1 MEEKKTRKKKS
12 ADETAASPSPE
23 PRAEEKK
30 KSGRKKAAA
39 AGEQATV
46 KADSSA
52 KDSKAEDKPKRRATK
67 KEAPEA
73 TAEEPKPA
81 RARKSAKTSAAAEKA
96 DASSVTETEKK
107 KSSTARKKAEKA
119 APAETPSADKK
130 LAEPQK
136 ATKSNRSAKTAAKD
150 AKPSIAETISKAFVA
165 QNSSAA
171 MPERD
176 TIAAASDSK
185 PKDSQSGNA
194 HAKGKSSVEKK
205 LEVPVTTK
213 QIDASNSKTATAGYD
228 RPRYDN
234 ASRRDDPNAKQI
246 REEYDGDAQDSDRG
260 DRQGEYSD
268 DDRRRNSRR
277 RGRRGGKN
285 RRRNRFDDYRQD
297 DQQPKDADRN
307 SYPDEV
313 EDADLDEV
321 QKQVEKLI
329 AEKSQ
334 AQTSDNRRQAQPM
347 DRNDR
352 TDRPDRSER
361 TDRSD
366 RQERGDRP
374 DRRDRQ
380 DRGGRQDRGD
390 RRDRYGD
397 RGRNEN
403 YFNDNY
409 GRTRDAKLSDEQIAR
424 ERELEEYA
432 NQFDVELE
440 QDDVPIVSLDSLRTL
455 ETPDHKK
462 HSRAKA
468 AQQSQRDDRA
478 NEKANSR
485 RIERFAP
492 ANIAPAKLIT
502 DIQRKDEFIREF
514 LTSTNEKLVNDLFVT
529 SDAHLLVGVSGGV
542 DSIAL
547 LDAMAQISQKVGF
560 TITVAHFNH
569 MLRAGDSDED
579 EKFVMQVAKEYNLQ
593 VYTGSG
599 DVKDYAEKNSI
610 SIEQSARSLR
620 YAFFH
625 RIAKHVKAN
634 YIATAH
640 TADDSAE
647 TFFINLLRG
656 SGLTGLRG
664 IPAIR
669 PMNKGV
675 VIIRPF
681 IDKKKKTLVEYAHRR
696 NLEWREDE
704 SNNLLQFTRNKVRNE
719 LIPYLEDKYS
729 PAIVEL
735 INRTSRLID
744 GADRF
749 ISDYVDKVAQSVI
762 TDRRKD
768 RFSVKTALF
777 QTFDDF
783 IQGEIIQLLISTF
796 FKAHTLPMAII
807 DRIIKLFEA
816 NTGAVCE
823 INKLL
828 YAVKDRETVIFARR
842 RQASDELVQISKEG
856 EFDFFGNKFILKE
869 VEKQDVRLG
878 EDPFVEYLDYDLV
891 PAIMYVRPWQEGDS
905 FRPLGMAHG
914 SQKVSDLLTNE
925 KLSVIEKNDIL
936 LLTSKTEVI
945 WVCGM
950 RISES
955 FKLRSG
961 STTRYLRVEYRPSVD
976 QE

>member
-12 ADETAASPSPE
+12 ADEAATTPATE

-30 KSGRKKAAA
+30 KPGRKKAAA

-46 KADSSA
+46 KAISSA
-52 KDSKAEDKPKRRATK
+52 KEAKAEEKPKRRASK
-67 KEAPEA
+67 KDATDAP
-73 TAEEPKPA
+73 AEEQKTA
-81 RARKSAKTSAAAEKA
+81 RAKKISKAPAAEVKTET
-96 DASSVTETEKK
+96 ASVKETEKK
-107 KSSTARKKAEKA
+107 KSSTARKKTDKA
-119 APAETPSADKK
+119 APAETKP
-130 LAEPQK
+130 AENVQAEAQK
-136 ATKSNRSAKTAAKD
+136 TTRSKRSTKTAAND
-150 AKPSIAETISKAFVA
+150 VKPSIAETISKAFVA
-165 QNSSAA
+165 SNSRAT
-171 MPERD
+171 MPDRD
-176 TIAAASDSK
+176 AHTAAAVSTT
-185 PKDSQSGNA
+185 KDSQSKAASEKVNSRNEKQTGKPHASETNA
-194 HAKGKSSVEKK
+194 PVDFEKAR
-205 LEVPVTTK
+205 P
-213 QIDASNSKTATAGYD
+213 TANE
-228 RPRYDN
+228 RQ
-234 ASRRDDPNAKQI
+234 RRDELQTRDPLSPKPA
-246 REEYDGDAQDSDRG
+246 RQDSDG
-260 DRQGEYSD
+260 DESGYDNSDRQGDFGD
-268 DDRRRNSRR
+268 DADRRRNNRR
-277 RGRRGGKN
+277 RGRRGGRN
-285 RRRNRFDDYRQD
+285 RRRNRYDDYRQED
-297 DQQPKDADRN
+297 GLPKDNDRN
-307 SYPDEV
+307 SYPDAV
-313 EDADLDEV
+313 DDSDLDEV
-321 QKQVEKLI
+321 QKQVERLI

-334 AQTSDNRRQAQPM
+334 DRQPESRRQGQPK
-347 DRNDR
+347 DRQ
-352 TDRPDRSER
+352 DRPDRN
-361 TDRSD
+361 
-366 RQERGDRP
+366 
-374 DRRDRQ
+374 DRQ
-380 DRGGRQDRGD
+380 DRGERTDRGERPDREEKQDRGN

-397 RGRNEN
+397 RKRNDN
-403 YFNDNY
+403 YYNDNY
-409 GRTRDAKLSDEQIAR
+409 GRSRDAKLSDEQTAR

-432 NQFDVELE
+432 NQFDVEVE
-440 QDDVPIVSLDSLRTL
+440 QEDVPIVSLDSLRSL
-455 ETPDHKK
+455 ETPEHKK

-468 AQQSQRDDRA
+468 AQQAQRDDKA
-478 NEKANSR
+478 TEKANSR

-492 ANIAPAKLIT
+492 ANIAAAKIIT
-502 DIQRKDEFIREF
+502 DIQRKDEFLRDF

-547 LDAMAQISQKVGF
+547 LDTLAQISQRVGF
-560 TITVAHFNH
+560 SLTVAHFNH

-749 ISDYVDKVAQSVI
+749 ISDYVDKVAQTVI

-768 RFSVKTALF
+768 RFSVKSALF

-807 DRIIKLFEA
+807 DRIIKLFDA

-869 VEKQDVRLG
+869 VEKKDVQLG
-878 EDPFVEYLDYDLV
+878 EDPFVEYLDYDIV

-905 FRPLGMAHG
+905 FRPLGMSHG

-925 KLSVIEKNDIL
+925 KLSAIEKNDIL

-961 STTRYLRVEYRPSVD
+961 STTRYLRVEYRPND
-976 QE
+976 EQE